1 VVVVV
6 VVVFSTIATV
16 PFLSVHSFSLD
27 TMVRPLPL
35 HEFEPAQLFVAVE
48 HAPLPLQ
55 LLMPM
60 QRTVIDDA
68 VVVDVAGVSPADA
81 DIDAVAMKPATASA
95 SVEPKYFVS
104 IRSS

>member
-16 PFLSVHSFSLD
+16 PFLSVQSFSLA
-27 TMVRPLPL
+27 TMVTPLPL
-35 HEFEPAQLFVAVE
+35 QEFEPAQLFVAVE
-48 HAPLPLQ
+48 HEPLPLQ

-68 VVVDVAGVSPADA
+68 VVVVAPARRPPMPT
-81 DIDAVAMKPATASA
+81 AMRT
-95 SVEPKYFVS
+95 
-104 IRSS
+104 R